1 MWIFSAPSRVS
12 LQTLNFNRRSPQGE
26 RRSPHIKRFVRLGFQ
41 STLPVRGATLLP
53 LPVVRYLEF
62 QSTLPSRRATNVIWC
77 RKGAH
82 EFQSTLP
89 SRGATVDL
97 LGLGGGALI
106 SIHAP
111 LAGSDSALPF
121 RAYAL
126 IIFQSTLPSRGA
138 TVRRSKSIS
147 MMSCIS
153 IHAPLAG
160 SDAWEARTL
169 LCPVYF
175 NPRSPRGERPAPPPH

>member
-1 MWIFSAPSRVS
+1 M
-12 LQTLNFNRRSPQGE
+12 
-26 RRSPHIKRFVRLGFQ
+26 
-41 STLPVRGATLLP
+41 LP

-175 NPRSPRGERPAPPPH
+175 NPRSPRGERHKAMEFNRDEAEFQSTLPSRGATYCRRLYSCMDI

>member
-1 MWIFSAPSRVS
+1 M
-12 LQTLNFNRRSPQGE
+12 NFNPRSPRGE
-26 RRSPHIKRFVRLGFQ
+26 RPFGKLH
-41 STLPVRGATLLP
+41 P
-53 LPVVRYLEF
+53 LRQPGF
-62 QSTLPSRRATNVIWC
+62 QSTLPSRGATSAQKLPFRGYRNFNPRSPRGERPGIQALSVFSPQ
-77 RKGAH
+77 
-82 EFQSTLP
+82 FQSTLP

-138 TVRRSKSIS
+138 TGTSGNHTHHR
-147 MMSCIS
+147 
-153 IHAPLAG
+153 H
-160 SDAWEARTL
+160 
-169 LCPVYF
+169 F